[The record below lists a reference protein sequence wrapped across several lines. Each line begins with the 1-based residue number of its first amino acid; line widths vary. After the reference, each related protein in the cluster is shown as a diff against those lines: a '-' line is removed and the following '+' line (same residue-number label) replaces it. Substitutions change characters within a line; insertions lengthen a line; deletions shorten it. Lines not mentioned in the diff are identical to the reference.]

1 MSMKRKYIISV
12 ASHKGGVGRTTTVAA
27 LGSLLAR
34 QGEKT
39 LLIDMDSQRN
49 LTSTFIGLKNMPRVT
64 VFDAFCNEADLPI
77 INVNENLDLVPSS
90 IEMGGVETI
99 ILKRPGRESILA
111 NLLQPIKDEYDMI
124 LIDCPSQNWIAMLNS
139 FVASSSVLIP
149 ICCDSYA
156 AEGLLQVTQMVS
168 LANYSFNPVVA
179 VDGIILTRYNSRR
192 SLDCIIEREVRSHYG
207 SLVLNTR
214 IRENSKLVQAAL
226 VNQDIFSYDA
236 NCNGSIDY
244 AALLEEVKNKLES
257 I

>member
-1 MSMKRKYIISV
+1 MKRKYIISV

-49 LTSTFIGLKNMPRVT
+49 LTSTFVGLKNMPRVT

-77 INVNENLDLVPSS
+77 INVGENLDMVPSS

-99 ILKRPGRESILA
+99 ILKRSGRESILA
-111 NLLQPIKDEYDMI
+111 NLLQPIRDEYDMI

-139 FVASSSVLIP
+139 FVASTSVLIP
-149 ICCDSYA
+149 ISCDSYA
-156 AEGLLQVTQMVS
+156 AEGLIQVTQMVS
-168 LANYSFNPVVA
+168 LAKYSFNPVVA
-179 VDGIILTRYNSRR
+179 VDGIVLTRYNSRR
-192 SLDCIIEREVRSHYG
+192 TLDSAIEKEVRNHYG
-207 SLVLNTR
+207 DIVFKTR
-214 IRENSKLVQAAL
+214 VRENSKLAQAAL
-226 VNQDIFSYDA
+226 LNQDIFTYDPD
-236 NCNGSIDY
+236 CNGATDY
-244 AALLEEVKNKLES
+244 SALLEELKLRLES